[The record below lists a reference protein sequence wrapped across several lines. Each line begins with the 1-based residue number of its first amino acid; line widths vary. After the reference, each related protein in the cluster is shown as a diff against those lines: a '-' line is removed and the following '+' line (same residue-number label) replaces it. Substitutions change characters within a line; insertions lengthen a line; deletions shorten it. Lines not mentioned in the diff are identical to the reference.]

1 MAMDTSEPKIGI
13 FGGTFDP
20 VHLGHLRVAEEVR
33 ESFGLEEVW
42 FVLSARPP
50 HKGGLA
56 HAPVEDRWEMLKM
69 ALENNPHFKP
79 CDLELKR
86 EGPSYSIDTVRELR
100 KTLKVQLFFIIGE
113 DAFLEIRTWKDWK
126 ELLESCNFAVMKRT
140 RRNLTGF
147 LRELGYEKV
156 NPSEFKNQKGTS
168 LYLVKVTKLEISST
182 LIRTLVKNGSSINYL
197 VPEQVRKYILEKGL
211 YRS

>member
-1 MAMDTSEPKIGI
+1 MDRSEPKLGV

-33 ESFGLEEVW
+33 ESLGLEEVW

-50 HKGGLA
+50 HKGGFA

-86 EGPSYSIDTVRELR
+86 EGFSYSIDTIRELQ
-100 KTLKVQLFFIIGE
+100 KDLKVQLFFIIGE
-113 DAFLEIRTWKDWK
+113 DAFLEIRTWKEWEK
-126 ELLESCNFAVMKRT
+126 LLESCNFAVMKRT
-140 RRNLTGF
+140 SQDLTGF
-147 LRELGYEKV
+147 LKELGYEKIT
-156 NPSEFKNQKGTS
+156 PSEFKNKKGTF
-168 LYLVKVTKLEISST
+168 LYLVKVTELEISST
-182 LIRTLVKNGSSINYL
+182 LIRNLIKSGLSIRYL
-197 VPEQVRKYILEKGL
+197 VPEPVRKYILEKGL